1 MSLRS
6 IFVAGVAVVAV
17 FAFLPFAC
25 AAENQKGGWQP
36 ELRVGLFSGQKTV
49 SFHVNKDCDLS
60 LSSSKKSKVSVGKG
74 ETVTVNLSGK
84 GFQVKGKNLSGE
96 LLELR
101 TPDPRDLKDLVTT
114 VNGKQYRGGLQ
125 LLQRGGGMTVI
136 NIVPS
141 EQYLRGVLPEEM
153 PPSWPKEA
161 VKSQAVAARTFAL
174 KNRKRHE
181 SEGYDL
187 CSTTHCQLYTGMA
200 EEDPDA
206 DAAIKETYG
215 EVLFSKLGGSLIDA
229 PFHTDSG
236 GMTENSEEVWGNP
249 SPHLRAAKELQ
260 TGTQP
265 WSKSVPL
272 DVFQSKFDVG
282 SIKKIELSP
291 LEIGKKTKDRT
302 TSGRVKTVC
311 IVGSKGS
318 KIVSGTDMRSLFGL
332 KSTLFSMKLS
342 GKQVTF
348 SGFGWG
354 HGIGMSQWGAKAFA
368 ERGDDY
374 KKILAHY
381 YQNIMIKKLY

>member
-6 IFVAGVAVVAV
+6 LFVAGMAVVSV

-25 AAENQKGGWQP
+25 AGSDQKGSWQP

-49 SFHVNKDCDLS
+49 NFHVNKDCDLS
-60 LSSSKKSKVSVGKG
+60 ISTNKKTRVSVGKG

-84 GFQVKGKNLSGE
+84 GFQVKGKNLPGE

-101 TPDPRDLKDLVTT
+101 THDPRDLKDLVTT

-136 NIVPS
+136 NILPS

-206 DAAIKETYG
+206 DAAIRETYG
-215 EVLFSKLGGSLIDA
+215 EVLFSKQGGSIIDA

-236 GMTENSEEVWGNP
+236 GMTENSEEVWGTS
-249 SPHLRAAKELQ
+249 SPHLRAAKELR

-265 WSKSVPL
+265 WSKSVSL
-272 DVFQSKFDVG
+272 DVFQSKFNVG

-302 TSGRVKTVC
+302 TSGRVKTVH
-311 IVGSKGS
+311 IVGSRGS
-318 KIVSGTDMRSLFGL
+318 KAVSGTDMRSIFGL

-354 HGIGMSQWGAKAFA
+354 HGLGMSQWGAKAFA
-368 ERGDDY
+368 ERGDEY
-374 KKILAHY
+374 QKILTHY
-381 YQNIMIKKLY
+381 YQNTMIKKLY